1 MTLNLSINN
10 VPEPVVVRLRERA
23 KHNHRSLQGELLAI
37 IEGASILEG
46 ADGPSLAGIHERAKA
61 LGVST
66 GDEAVSMI
74 RAERDA
80 R

>member
-1 MTLNLSINN
+1 MTLNLSIKN

-37 IEGASILEG
+37 LEG
-46 ADGPSLAGIHERAKA
+46 AAGPSLAGIHEHAKA

-66 GDEAVSMI
+66 GDEAVWII

>member
-1 MTLNLSINN
+1 

-37 IEGASILEG
+37 LEG
-46 ADGPSLAGIHERAKA
+46 VAGPSLAGIHERAKA

-66 GDEAVSMI
+66 GDEAVSII

>member
-1 MTLNLSINN
+1 MTLNLSIKN
-10 VPEPVVVRLRERA
+10 VPEAVVVRLRERA
-23 KHNHRSLQGELLAI
+23 KRNHRSLQGELLAL
-37 IEGASILEG
+37 LEG
-46 ADGPSLAGIHERAKA
+46 AAGPSLAEVHERAKA

-66 GDEAVSMI
+66 GDEAVSII

>member
-1 MTLNLSINN
+1 MTLNLSIKN

-37 IEGASILEG
+37 LEEAAG
-46 ADGPSLAGIHERAKA
+46 SPLAGIQERAKA

-66 GDEAVSMI
+66 GDEAVWII